1 MRAIIQRVKKAKVFV
16 KNKLVGQISQG
27 FVVLLAVGEN
37 DKEADIDWLA
47 KKIVNLRIMADKQNK
62 MNKSLKAV
70 NGEALV
76 VSQFTLYG
84 DCKKGNRPS
93 FIKAANPKKGEKFYN
108 LFIDKIKALGI
119 KTSSGKFGAMMD
131 IELVNNGPVTIII
144 SNAVF

>member
-37 DKEADIDWLA
+37 DKEADVDWLA